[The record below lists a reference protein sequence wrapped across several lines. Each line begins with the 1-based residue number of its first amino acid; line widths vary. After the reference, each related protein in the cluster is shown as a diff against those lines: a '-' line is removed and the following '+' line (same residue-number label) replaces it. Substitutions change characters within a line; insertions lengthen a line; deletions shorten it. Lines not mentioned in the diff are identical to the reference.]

1 VSANSKSLLF
11 RPMKIGKLEISGRV
25 MKAPMTEF
33 LCDHNGYVTDAAVA
47 FYEEFARA
55 GTPLL
60 INGSTYFSKYSQGIR
75 GSFNLDNDD
84 KIEGL
89 LRVTDAVHKHGSKI
103 FTQIFHVGRQ
113 CAPESLDRD
122 VSLAP
127 SAIKDPTT
135 GCVPR
140 AMTIDEIHQT
150 VKEFGDAAVRAK
162 RGGFDGIQLH
172 ASHGY
177 LISAFLTPHTNRRT
191 DDYGGSFENRLRF
204 GLEVYRE
211 MRERVGADYP
221 IILKLNGHDLLPLR
235 KGLKT
240 PDLIKIA
247 QRFEA
252 EGVDGIEVTAGHYES
267 GGSFVRGNWTG
278 FFKTL
283 VTEGV
288 GTSWPKGQRTLIKI
302 FAPLMDFVFNL
313 LSGYKPMFNLQ
324 YAEAFKEALNIPV
337 IAVGGFTEKAD
348 MESALAAGQC
358 DIISVGRAFIAD
370 PHLYYHLKHDI
381 EGPKCSHCQGCFARA
396 GTHPLTCWDPE
407 VAAQRKRMLD
417 EEKELQMVNIDVG

>member
-1 VSANSKSLLF
+1 MSANSKSLLF

-84 KIEGL
+84 KIEGV

-240 PDLIKIA
+240 VSYTHLRA
-247 QRFEA
+247 HE
-252 EGVDGIEVTAGHYES
+252 TAY
-267 GGSFVRGNWTG
+267 T
-278 FFKTL
+278 
-283 VTEGV
+283 
-288 GTSWPKGQRTLIKI
+288 
-302 FAPLMDFVFNL
+302 
-313 LSGYKPMFNLQ
+313 
-324 YAEAFKEALNIPV
+324 
-337 IAVGGFTEKAD
+337 
-348 MESALAAGQC
+348 
-358 DIISVGRAFIAD
+358 ISYSV
-370 PHLYYHLKHDI
+370 L
-381 EGPKCSHCQGCFARA
+381 C
-396 GTHPLTCWDPE
+396 
-407 VAAQRKRMLD
+407 
-417 EEKELQMVNIDVG
+417 

>member
-1 VSANSKSLLF
+1 MRFTNMVPRSLRRF
-11 RPMKIGKLEISGRV
+11 FMLE
-25 MKAPMTEF
+25 
-33 LCDHNGYVTDAAVA
+33 
-47 FYEEFARA
+47 
-55 GTPLL
+55 
-60 INGSTYFSKYSQGIR
+60 GS
-75 GSFNLDNDD
+75 
-84 KIEGL
+84 
-89 LRVTDAVHKHGSKI
+89 V
-103 FTQIFHVGRQ
+103 
-113 CAPESLDRD
+113 PESLDRD

-252 EGVDGIEVTAGHYES
+252 EGVDGIEVPAGHYES

-283 VTEGV
+283 VT
-288 GTSWPKGQRTLIKI
+288 
-302 FAPLMDFVFNL
+302 
-313 LSGYKPMFNLQ
+313 
-324 YAEAFKEALNIPV
+324 
-337 IAVGGFTEKAD
+337 
-348 MESALAAGQC
+348 
-358 DIISVGRAFIAD
+358 
-370 PHLYYHLKHDI
+370 
-381 EGPKCSHCQGCFARA
+381 
-396 GTHPLTCWDPE
+396 
-407 VAAQRKRMLD
+407 
-417 EEKELQMVNIDVG
+417 